1 MREAK
6 IACEFFTGNVKKQKQ
21 MPYAIAKNIEYIMEI
36 GEDEI
41 TNNIYRIKNIESRE
55 EQKLSLTEII
65 ENLK

>member
-1 MREAK
+1 
-6 IACEFFTGNVKKQKQ
+6 